1 MKMRSKLAIA
11 VMLPTLGFAQTVSG
25 EPIPAGEYRGFG
37 DGAEMSM
44 TIMGKE
50 FSLSIAASGCVGFV
64 EGLHHS
70 KGDKIWVAQMTDGM
84 EACEITVADGGDH
97 YLIEE
102 GIGCSYF
109 HGASCG
115 FSGQVSK

>member
-1 MKMRSKLAIA
+1 MRSKLAIA
-11 VMLPTLGFAQTVSG
+11 VMFPMLGFVQTASA

-44 TIMGKE
+44 TVTGNE
-50 FSLSIAASGCVGFV
+50 FSLSIGATGCVGFA
-64 EGLHHS
+64 EGLHRS
-70 KGDKIWVAQMTDGM
+70 KGDKVWVAQVTDGM
-84 EACEITVADGGDH
+84 EACEITVTDARDH

-102 GIGCSYF
+102 GEGCTYF
-109 HGASCG
+109 HGVSCG

>member
-1 MKMRSKLAIA
+1 MEMRSRLAIA
-11 VMLPTLGFAQTVSG
+11 VMFLTLSFAQTASG
-25 EPIPAGEYRGFG
+25 EPIPSGEYRGFG

-44 TIMGKE
+44 TITGKE
-50 FSLSIAASGCVGFV
+50 FSLSIAASGCVGFA

-70 KGDKIWVAQMTDGM
+70 NGDKIWVAQMTDGM
-84 EACEITVADGGDH
+84 EACEIIVTDGGDH

-102 GIGCSYF
+102 GIGCTYF
-109 HGASCG
+109 HGVSCG